1 MNTPHREIVLPAELS
16 AELAEIYRAME
27 AGYDQVA
34 RQVGLTCRGCPDNC
48 CDSYFLH
55 HTYSEW
61 AYLWHGLRELDEK
74 QRVRIVERAEKYV
87 EESRSCLAR
96 QERPQIMCPLNMDGL
111 CGLYKHRMLVCRMHG
126 IPATMTRPDGKSMRF
141 PGCFR
146 CQEVVK
152 EKYDH
157 PDDAQAMDRTPLFRK
172 MVAVESRLLGDKRHL
187 MPRVKLTIAEMIVQG
202 PPRLPVPHCER

>member
-1 MNTPHREIVLPAELS
+1 MSRLQKEIALS
-16 AELAEIYRAME
+16 AELSRELADIYSAME
-27 AGYDQVA
+27 AGYDQLA
-34 RQVGLTCRGCPDNC
+34 SEVGLTCSGCPDNC

-55 HTYSEW
+55 HTYCEW
-61 AYLWHGLRELDEK
+61 AYLWQGLRELDDK

-87 EESRSCLAR
+87 EESRAQLAR

-126 IPATMTRPDGKSMRF
+126 VPATMTRPDGQSMRF

-152 EKYDH
+152 EKYGQA
-157 PDDAQAMDRTPLFRK
+157 DDAPAMDRTPLFRK

-202 PPRLPVPHCER
+202 PPALPVPHCER